1 MTRGKSKFD
10 GLKDG
15 YSKNLVLSTD
25 IDSESVGEII
35 EAILDLN
42 TIDDELESEL
52 KDYVREPIKLIIN
65 SFGGSVYDGFALI
78 SVIETSKTP
87 IHGYCYGSAMSMGFA
102 VFISTHLRFAHRLS
116 TFMYHEISD
125 TFFGN
130 ITGAKQNLKEC
141 DRLQK
146 MYDEYVLSKTKLP
159 LNKITDYKNRKEDWY
174 LSAQEAYKYKVVDF
188 LI

>member
-1 MTRGKSKFD
+1 MSDSRD
-10 GLKDG
+10 D
-15 YSKNLVLSTD
+15 YSRNIVLSTD
-25 IDSESVGEII
+25 IESESVGDII

-42 TIDDELESEL
+42 TIDDELEATI

-65 SFGGSVYDGFALI
+65 TYGGSVYDGFALI
-78 SVIETSKTP
+78 SVIEGSKTP

-102 VFISTHLRFAHRLS
+102 IFISTHLKFAHRLS

-125 TFFGN
+125 GFFGN

-141 DRLQK
+141 ERLQK
-146 MYDEYVLSKTKLP
+146 MYDEYVLSRTKLP
-159 LNKITDYKNRKEDWY
+159 LTKITDYKSRKEDWY

-188 LI
+188 LL